1 MVRYSEEVVDGVLR
15 QLADEGNV
23 VIVWQAE
30 DILQELEY
38 FQEDS
43 GIDVTEDQKQEIVKR
58 VQGSRE
64 WASLVDVDDWQYELI
79 HYAIEDALEVLGI
92 GDE

>member
-1 MVRYSEEVVDGVLR
+1 MVTEAQIKEVLDFLGE
-15 QLADEGNV
+15 QGNV

-64 WASLVDVDDWQYELI
+64 WASLADVDDWQYELI